1 MTSLQIHEFFTKPK
15 NVLLV
20 ALCLLAGY
28 AIMFGD
34 QATFDKIFSV
44 FTKTLETLPA
54 AAPQNATIIQG

>member
-1 MTSLQIHEFFTKPK
+1 MTPTTIHEFFIKPK

-28 AIMFGD
+28 AIVFGD

-54 AAPQNATIIQG
+54 AVPQNPTIIQG